1 MSQPCAEFKFR
12 RVMVID
18 DAYIDRFLVEKLAK
32 KTCFAEEVLSYESAK
47 AALQDLINKP
57 EALPQ
62 VIFLDINMPA
72 MNGFEF
78 LAEYEKLPASLL
90 ESCTVIML
98 SSSLHPDDRAR
109 AANNPHVKC
118 FLNKPLKP
126 DSLKDLEF

>member
-1 MSQPCAEFKFR
+1 MSQPCTEFKFK

-18 DAYIDRFLVEKLAK
+18 DAYIDRFLVEKVVK

-47 AALQDLINKP
+47 VALHDLENKP
-57 EALPQ
+57 DTLPQ

-78 LAEYEKLPASLL
+78 LAEYEKLPSSLI
-90 ESCTVIML
+90 ENCTIIML
-98 SSSLHPDDRAR
+98 SSSLHPDDRAK
-109 AANNPHVKC
+109 AASNPHVKC
-118 FLNKPLKP
+118 FLNKPLRP